1 MNGPMPVSD
10 ADGPTH
16 WPQPEGEPLP
26 LGDIIISVPQAARQA
41 GEQGVALHR
50 EIALLLVH
58 GALHLL
64 GHDHLD
70 TEPREEMQALER
82 GALTGLFGGNSG
94 PFGFTRNPPP
104 LMGEG

>member
-1 MNGPMPVSD
+1 M
-10 ADGPTH
+10 
-16 WPQPEGEPLP
+16 
-26 LGDIIISVPQAARQA
+26 
-41 GEQGVALHR
+41 ALHR

-82 GALTGLFGGNSG
+82 GALTGLFEGN
-94 PFGFTRNPPP
+94 
-104 LMGEG
+104 